1 MAEITQVPQQH
12 KSDEVQEHGPV
23 FVPRVDICD
32 TGSELV
38 MFADLPGVRPQD
50 VDLRFENGEL
60 TLKGKVQPRY
70 QGKAMYRQEYQTGD
84 FQRTFELH
92 ESIDSRKISAE
103 CKNGVLKVHLPKTA
117 AFQPVQIK
125 VQG

>member
-1 MAEITQVPQQH
+1 MAEITRVPER
-12 KSDEVQEHGPV
+12 KNEEVADQGPV

-32 TGSELV
+32 NGSELL

-50 VDLRFENGEL
+50 VDLRFENGQL
-60 TLKGKVQPRY
+60 MLKGKVQPRN

-84 FQRTFELH
+84 FERTFELH

-103 CKNGVLKVHLPKTA
+103 CKNG
-117 AFQPVQIK
+117 
-125 VQG
+125 